1 MDPHVRNPSRG
12 EATRDG
18 PTEQAVALDHVPAAV
33 ETTLIACAERAGCRI
48 FRAADG
54 RDGGFV
60 VLGDPE
66 ALGGLSVLVAPLKG
80 LGPIKE
86 TLAERLGAAASTAA
100 LPAMD
105 ADLYKKREVSED
117 AAVPAGTTLL
127 VTREFSFD
135 AAHNLPRYEGKCER
149 LHGHSYR
156 LRVTVQ
162 APLDA
167 WSGLCFDFHDI
178 KKTVNERVVKVLD
191 HQYLNEFLPNPS
203 AEHLAVWSWER
214 LKDLPLHEIQ
224 VWETPTSF
232 VTYHGPPSADG

>member
-1 MDPHVRNPSRG
+1 MDPHVDNSLRIDPAQNRSG
-12 EATRDG
+12 Q
-18 PTEQAVALDHVPAAV
+18 QAVAFNHVPSDCEAP
-33 ETTLIACAERAGCRI
+33 LRACCERAGCRL
-48 FRAADG
+48 FGSADG
-54 RDGGFV
+54 SAGAFV

-66 ALGGLSVLVAPLKG
+66 ALAALTELVAPLQGLKG
-80 LGPIKE
+80 VKRA
-86 TLAERLGAAASTAA
+86 LAEQLGNGVAPVVS
-100 LPAMD
+100 PPMD
-105 ADLYKKREVSED
+105 ADLYRKREVCEGE
-117 AAVPAGTTLL
+117 AVRPGTTLL

-178 KKTVNERVVKVLD
+178 KKMVNERVVKVLD

-203 AEHLAVWSWER
+203 AEHLAVWAWER
-214 LKDLPLHEIQ
+214 LEDLPLHEIQ

>member
-1 MDPHVRNPSRG
+1 MDHHVRNPSQDEVTRG
-12 EATRDG
+12 RLPGQE
-18 PTEQAVALDHVPAAV
+18 VALDHVPAAV

-54 RDGGFV
+54 RDGAFV
-60 VLGDPE
+60 VLGDPQTLA
-66 ALGGLSVLVAPLKG
+66 ALSMLVAPLKG
-80 LGPIKE
+80 LERARE
-86 TLAERLGAAASTAA
+86 TLTTQLGAAASTSP

-105 ADLYKKREVSED
+105 ADLYKKREVSEG

-156 LRVTVQ
+156 LRVTVE
-162 APLDA
+162 APLDS

-178 KKTVNERVVKVLD
+178 KELVTERVVKVLD

-203 AEHLAVWSWER
+203 AEHLAVWAWER
-214 LKDLPLHEIQ
+214 LEDLPLHEIQ

-232 VTYHGPPSADG
+232 VTYHGPPPADG

>member
-1 MDPHVRNPSRG
+1 MGPRAWSLLVLMATSAPRPSWPPSVKR
-12 EATRDG
+12 
-18 PTEQAVALDHVPAAV
+18 VLAL
-33 ETTLIACAERAGCRI
+33 TKT
-48 FRAADG
+48 
-54 RDGGFV
+54 
-60 VLGDPE
+60 
-66 ALGGLSVLVAPLKG
+66 
-80 LGPIKE
+80 
-86 TLAERLGAAASTAA
+86 AAASTSP

-105 ADLYKKREVSED
+105 ADLYKKREVSEG

-156 LRVTVQ
+156 LRVTVE
-162 APLDA
+162 APLDT

-178 KKTVNERVVKVLD
+178 KELVTERVVKVLD

-203 AEHLAVWSWER
+203 AEHLAVWAWER
-214 LKDLPLHEIQ
+214 LEDLPLHEIQ